1 MIINFFVRYFYLV
14 VNSFSLSE
22 QIGNQY
28 HCHQCF
34 LIAASDLTALLVV
47 VMVVPAV
54 VAAVATAALLT
65 LLLLPLKLLFIQ
77 SICCVCSINSLCA
90 YYANCWLQK
99 NASSDVYWRT
109 HFLFVNSA
117 YLWPAPAVAIC
128 RFASFLCPV
137 HKICIFI
144 SFWVVNQVY
153 KVKKSFIKYFL
164 SVTN

>member
-1 MIINFFVRYFYLV
+1 MVINFFVRYFYLV
-14 VNSFSLSE
+14 VSSFFLSE

-77 SICCVCSINSLCA
+77 SICCVRSINSLCA

-99 NASSDVYWRT
+99 MQAVTFTEEHTFCLSIQHICGLHQRS
-109 HFLFVNSA
+109 LFVDLQA
-117 YLWPAPAVAIC
+117 FCVQCIK
-128 RFASFLCPV
+128 FAFSF
-137 HKICIFI
+137 HFE
-144 SFWVVNQVY
+144 S
-153 KVKKSFIKYFL
+153 
-164 SVTN
+164 